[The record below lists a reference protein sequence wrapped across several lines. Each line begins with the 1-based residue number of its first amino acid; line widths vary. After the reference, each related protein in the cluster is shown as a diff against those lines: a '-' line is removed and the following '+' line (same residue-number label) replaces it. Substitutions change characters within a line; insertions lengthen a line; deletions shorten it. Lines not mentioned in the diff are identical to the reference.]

1 MKPVALIGP
10 HQNELPEILRRV
22 FEESHLQ
29 LQPHTLP
36 QTHPSSVLQSLSTLG
51 YAGGLISDEFSESY
65 FPYCARVSVE
75 ARRVGRIDTISSLG
89 GGFDATHTLEDSLFQ
104 WMEHSGYRSAGARL
118 MVIGGNF
125 KANTAIQLGRLGFV
139 SVMLAA
145 QNMSTAE
152 ELLKVVPIGI
162 EKYPLVVGG
171 YSFASFMEQQDLL
184 IITEDVGKLRFQ
196 PYHQVMDL
204 SGLYGQ
210 VVQQDGA
217 HLWDNT
223 QLEVIRL
230 SHQLKF
236 LTGRNIAPSLI
247 QWAWQALKEGS

>member
-10 HQNELPEILRRV
+10 HQPELPEVLRRV

-29 LQPHTLP
+29 LVPHTLP

-51 YAGGLISDEFSESY
+51 YAGGLISDDFSESY
-65 FPYCARVSVE
+65 FSYCARVGVE
-75 ARRVGRIDTISSLG
+75 ARRIGRIDTLSSLG

-104 WMEHSGYRSAGARL
+104 WMENSGYRSAGAKV

-125 KANTAIQLGRLGFV
+125 KAKVALQLARLGFV

-145 QNMSTAE
+145 QSMSVAE
-152 ELLKVVPIGI
+152 DLLKVVPVGI

-171 YSFASFMEQQDLL
+171 YTFASFMEQQDLL

-204 SGLYGQ
+204 SDTYGQ
-210 VVQQDGA
+210 VIAQDGA
-217 HLWDNT
+217 HVWDNS
-223 QLEVIRL
+223 QLEILRL

-236 LTGRNIAPSLI
+236 LTGRGIAPSLI
-247 QWAWQALKEGS
+247 QWAWQAVREGA

>member
-10 HQNELPEILRRV
+10 HPAELSEVLRRV

-29 LQPHTLP
+29 LVPHTLP

-51 YAGGLISDEFSESY
+51 YAGGLISEEFSESY
-65 FPYCARVSVE
+65 FPYCARVGVE
-75 ARRVGRIDTISSLG
+75 ARHVGRIDTLSSLG

-104 WMEHSGYRSAGARL
+104 WMENSGYRSAGARL

-125 KANTAIQLGRLGFV
+125 RARVALQLARLGFV

-145 QNMSTAE
+145 KSMSESE
-152 ELLKVVPIGI
+152 ELLKVVPAGI

-196 PYHQVMDL
+196 PYHQVMDI
-204 SGLYGQ
+204 SGVYAQ
-210 VVQQDGA
+210 TIAQDGA
-217 HLWDNT
+217 HMWDST
-223 QLEVIRL
+223 QLEVLRL

-236 LTGRNIAPSLI
+236 LTGRSIAPSLI
-247 QWAWQALKEGS
+247 QWAWQAVQENP